1 MGREDRIRGIGG
13 DMDRSVTEHP
23 TPQFA
28 VIGHPNKGKS
38 SIVAALAQDDTVAIS
53 NVPGTT
59 REQKRYPFVVDG
71 KVLYELIDT
80 PGFQRAR
87 GVLSWLKA
95 HAVSAAKRHEVV
107 RKFIQEH
114 QNDPRYHDEIAL
126 LTPIVEGAG
135 ILYVVDASK
144 PYGEEYEAEMEILL
158 WTGQPS
164 MALLNHIDE
173 EDYAQEWKRAL
184 HHYFKSIR
192 TFNPMEVDTAKQIA
206 ILESMAQLREEWTAP
221 IKASIAL
228 FQRYE
233 REKIEESAGVIADL
247 ILSVHRYQERLT
259 IEGEEATDQERQE
272 VEQRY
277 QSHLRALES
286 QAHAKLE
293 QIWHH
298 NHLKVEEAPLL
309 FESMDLFSES
319 STDIFGLT
327 RKEMML
333 TAATT
338 GAVTG
343 AGIDLLF
350 AGHTMFVGG
359 AIGAVVGGAGAYFG
373 FDELSNI
380 KVLGQ
385 KLGRRYLQA
394 GPMTNRN
401 FPYILLGRALYLTH
415 QLAHR
420 SHARRDTMHL
430 ELNSDFKA
438 GWLTPQRQRALE
450 KHHKRFRSDKEP
462 TPEAL
467 QGYHQ
472 ILTESLEGLIGVE

>member
-1 MGREDRIRGIGG
+1 
-13 DMDRSVTEHP
+13 MDRTTRERMIP
-23 TPQFA
+23 KFA

-53 NVPGTT
+53 NIPGTT
-59 REQKRYPFVVDG
+59 REQKHYPFVVDG
-71 KVLYELIDT
+71 RVLYELIDT

-87 GVLSWLKA
+87 GVLAWLKS
-95 HAVSAAKRHEVV
+95 HDVSATKRHEVV
-107 RKFIQEH
+107 RKFIREH
-114 QNDPRYHDEIAL
+114 QDDPKYHDEIAL
-126 LTPIVEGAG
+126 LTPLMEGAG

-173 EDYAQEWKRAL
+173 EDYASEWKLAL

-206 ILESMAQLREEWTAP
+206 ILESMAQLREEWTEP

-233 REKIEESAGVIADL
+233 AQKIEESAEVITDL
-247 ILSVHRYQERLT
+247 ILSVHTYRERLS
-259 IEGEEATDQERQE
+259 IQGEEARETERHE

-277 QSHLRALES
+277 QSHLRTLES
-286 QAHAKLE
+286 KAHATLE

-298 NHLKVEEAPLL
+298 DHLEVEEAPLL

-319 STDIFGLT
+319 AADIFGLT

-373 FDELSNI
+373 FDELSNV
-380 KVLGQ
+380 KLLGQ

-394 GPMTNRN
+394 GPMQNRN
-401 FPYILLGRALYLTH
+401 FPYILLGRALYLTC

-420 SHARRDTMHL
+420 SHAKRDTMHL
-430 ELNSDFKA
+430 TLDSGFKEQ
-438 GWLTPQRQRALE
+438 WLTPERQKSLE
-450 KHHKRFRSDKEP
+450 KHHKQFRSDKAP
-462 TPEAL
+462 TPEVL
-467 QGYHQ
+467 RSYRQ
-472 ILTESLEGLIGVE
+472 ILTESIGELL